1 MKRYNLVDGVMVE
14 DSNGMYILYTDYAT
28 AVNTINAQINSMNA
42 YSMVVQ
48 SYIET
53 LL

>member
-1 MKRYNLVDGVMVE
+1 MNRYNLIDGEMVE
-14 DSNGMYILYTDYAT
+14 DSNGMYVVYTDYSSAI
-28 AVNTINAQINSMNA
+28 NNINAQINSMNA
-42 YSMVVQ
+42 YSVVVQ